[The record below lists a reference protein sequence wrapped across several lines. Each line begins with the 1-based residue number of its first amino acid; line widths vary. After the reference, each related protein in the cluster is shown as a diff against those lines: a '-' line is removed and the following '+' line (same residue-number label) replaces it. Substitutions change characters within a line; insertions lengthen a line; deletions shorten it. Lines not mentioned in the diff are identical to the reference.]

1 MYNELKSGVYMFRD
15 FNEVICLGLGGSYSE
30 IAKDCLFKKYDLY
43 LYQRSLA
50 SIKEC
55 IEYVDENCN
64 AIAVLPVET
73 TYKGIIRETI
83 DNLIMTKNQNIQIL
97 AETVIP
103 VNDCILSKTTEFYS
117 IMGLIANPNALA
129 KCKNFVRD
137 EMPRQLNIVMAEN
150 MDESARLLNNYN
162 LTYSIIGTHNTAE
175 IYNLNVLKEHI
186 ENDKDNNRRFIVIG
200 DAETEPTGNDK
211 TSIVLFL
218 NDRQGALMD
227 IVQVFVKYHINITHI
242 SSKMMNNRAEEQAVF
257 IDFAGHKKDE
267 VVQNFIRVLG
277 PNCKTVRVIGS
288 YTRF

>member
-1 MYNELKSGVYMFRD
+1 MFRD
-15 FNEVICLGLGGSYSE
+15 FNEVICLGMGGSYSE
-30 IAKDCLFKKYDLY
+30 IAKDKLFKSYDLY
-43 LYQRSLA
+43 LYQRSLN

-55 IEYVDENCN
+55 IEYVDEFSN

-73 TYKGIIRETI
+73 SYKGIIRETI

-129 KCKNFVRD
+129 KCKKFIKE
-137 EMPRQLNIVMAEN
+137 EMPRQLNVVMAES

-162 LTYSIIGTHNTAE
+162 LTYSIIGTPKTAE
-175 IYNLNVLKEHI
+175 IYNLNILKENI
-186 ENDKDNNRRFIVIG
+186 EDDKDNHRRFIVIG
-200 DAETEPTGNDK
+200 DATTNPTGNDK

-227 IVQVFVKYHINITHI
+227 IVQVFVKYNINITQI
-242 SSKMMNNRAEEQAVF
+242 NSKMMNNRAEEQAVF
-257 IDFAGHKKDE
+257 IDFDGHHKDE
-267 VVQNFIRVLG
+267 VIQNLINELEQ
-277 PNCKTVRVIGS
+277 NCKSLRVIGS
-288 YTRF
+288 YAKF

>member
-1 MYNELKSGVYMFRD
+1 MFED

-30 IAKDCLFKKYDLY
+30 IAKDKLFKTYDLY
-43 LYQRSLA
+43 LYQRSLN

-55 IEYVDENCN
+55 IDYVDENCN
-64 AIAVLPVET
+64 AVAVLPVET

-97 AETVIP
+97 AETIVP

-129 KCKNFVRD
+129 KCKTFVRD
-137 EMPRQLNIVMAEN
+137 EMPRQLNVVVAES
-150 MDESARLLNNYN
+150 MDDAARQLSNYN
-162 LTYSIIGTHNTAE
+162 LTYSIIGTHKTAE
-175 IYNLNVLKEHI
+175 VYNLNVLREHI
-186 ENDKDNNRRFIVIG
+186 EDDKDNNRRFIVIG
-200 DAETEPTGNDK
+200 DGETFPTGHDK

-227 IVQVFVKYHINITHI
+227 IVQVFVKYHINITQI
-242 SSKMMNNRAEEQAVF
+242 NSKMMNNRAEEQAVF
-257 IDFAGHKKDE
+257 IDFDGHAKDANI
-267 VVQNFIRVLG
+267 QNLLNDLQ
-277 PNCKTVRVIGS
+277 PLSKSTRVIGS

>member
-1 MYNELKSGVYMFRD
+1 MFRD
-15 FNEVICLGLGGSYSE
+15 FNEVICLGMGGSYSE
-30 IAKDCLFKKYDLY
+30 IAKDSLFKKYDLY

-64 AIAVLPVET
+64 AIAILPVET

-150 MDESARLLNNYN
+150 MDESARLLSNYN
-162 LTYSIIGTHNTAE
+162 LTYSIIGTHKTAE
-175 IYNLNVLKEHI
+175 LYNLNVLREHI

-200 DAETEPTGNDK
+200 DAETVPTGNDK

-227 IVQVFVKYHINITHI
+227 IVQVFVKYHINITQI
-242 SSKMMNNRAEEQAVF
+242 NSKMMNNRAEEQAVF
-257 IDFAGHKKDE
+257 IDFAGHKKDQI
-267 VVQNFIRVLG
+267 VQNLLQDLE
-277 PNCKTVRVIGS
+277 PYCKNVRVIGS